1 MASERQIAA
10 NRKNAQK
17 SADQK
22 GEENRQHTRQ
32 QRQAAAIDHSRSQIA
47 ADLVGSEPMA

>member
-17 SADQK
+17 STNK
-22 GEENRQHTRQ
+22 KTLTGK
-32 QRQAAAIDHSRSQIA
+32 AAGNAYRYGLSTSTPI
-47 ADLVGSEPMA
+47 